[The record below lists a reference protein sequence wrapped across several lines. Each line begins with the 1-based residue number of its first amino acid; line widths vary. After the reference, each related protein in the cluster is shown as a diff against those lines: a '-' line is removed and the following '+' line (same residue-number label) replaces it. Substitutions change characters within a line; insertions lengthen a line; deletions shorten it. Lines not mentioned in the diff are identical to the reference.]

1 MGLLK
6 KHPCPQESAWSNIT
20 AKRYESTP
28 KGSRTILLWETY
40 GSTCI
45 KRETHIDV
53 MSRANSGQ
61 EEPFEGLLELAAD
74 LLSSPND
81 DRHLRAFKV
90 DLNTH
95 GPGMS

>member
-1 MGLLK
+1 MSRRQRGHVQYCCG
-6 KHPCPQESAWSNIT
+6 KHT
-20 AKRYESTP
+20 
-28 KGSRTILLWETY
+28 GSP
-40 GSTCI
+40 CI

-61 EEPFEGLLELAAD
+61 EGPFEGLLELAAD